1 MKKYLILLLII
12 FLLPVMSLAADT
24 KYGGA
29 FLELGVGARPLALG
43 SAYVSLADD
52 GSGFYW
58 NPGGVSFGRQMRV
71 TLMYANLFNSLENH
85 GFISAS
91 LPIFGGAVISASW
104 IRLAVDNIPRFD
116 DLDLDRTYQERKGDP
131 ALWLTDPAQGTFNF
145 ASNAYFI
152 TFSKLAKVKVDLGWQ
167 YFELPFEIGYGLNF
181 KMLDLKLA
189 DKTGS
194 GLGLDGGVRIALGL
208 DDLFA
213 DENYGVLNFGLAVQ
227 DLFGTNITWDTAS
240 KQQDRVE
247 RNWRYGMSY
256 SQPLNFIRSQ
266 VLLLYD
272 LNSKYK
278 GSVHLGLEFTYKK
291 FLALRFGSNDGQFT
305 AGAGLA
311 YWGVG
316 IDYAFQLHD
325 LGNMHRVGVSFTF

>member
-1 MKKYLILLLII
+1 MKKYPVVLFII
-12 FLLPVMSLAADT
+12 FFLSGNSFAADT
-24 KYGGA
+24 RYGGA

-58 NPGGVSFGRQMRV
+58 NPAGVSFVQRLNL

-104 IRLAVDNIPRFD
+104 IRLAVDDIPRFD

-131 ALWLTDPAQGTFNF
+131 ALWLTDPAQGSFNF
-145 ASNAYFI
+145 ASNAYFV
-152 TFSKLAKVKVDLGWQ
+152 TFAKLAKIKIDLGWQ

-181 KMLDLKLA
+181 KMLDIKLA

-194 GLGLDGGVRIALGL
+194 GLGVDAGFRLKLGL

-213 DENYGVLNFGLAVQ
+213 DENYGDLNFGVAAQ
-227 DLFGTNITWDTAS
+227 DIFGTNITWDTAS
-240 KQQDRVE
+240 KHRDQIE
-247 RNWRYGMSY
+247 GNWRYGVSY
-256 SQPLNFIRSQ
+256 AQPLHFIKSE
-266 VLLLYD
+266 VLLVYD
-272 LNSKYK
+272 LNSKYN
-278 GSVHLGLEFTYKK
+278 GSMHFGFEFAYKK

-325 LGNMHRVGVSFTF
+325 LGNLHRVGISFNF

>member
-1 MKKYLILLLII
+1 MKKYFIQIIII
-12 FLLPVMSLAADT
+12 FLFPVVFFAANT

-43 SAYVSLADD
+43 SAFVSLADD

-58 NPGGVSFGRQMRV
+58 NPAGVSYLQKMNV

-104 IRLAVDNIPRFD
+104 IRLAVDDIPRFD
-116 DLDLDRTYQERKGDP
+116 DLDLNRTYPERKGDP
-131 ALWLTDPAQGTFNF
+131 ALWLTDPAQGSFSF

-152 TFSKLAKVKVDLGWQ
+152 TFSRMSKITVDLGWQ

-194 GLGLDGGVRIALGL
+194 GLGLDGGLRLSFGL

-213 DENYGVLNFGLAVQ
+213 DENYGKLNFGIAVQ
-227 DLFGTNITWDTAS
+227 DLFGTSITWDTAS
-240 KQQDRVE
+240 KQQDRID
-247 RNWRYGMSY
+247 RNWRYGFSY
-256 SQPLNFIRSQ
+256 AQPLHFLKSE

-272 LNSKYK
+272 LNSKYN
-278 GSVHLGLEFTYKK
+278 GSMHFGFELTYKK
-291 FLALRFGSNDGQFT
+291 FLALRLGSNDGQFT

-311 YWGVG
+311 YWGVQV
-316 IDYAFQLHD
+316 DYAYQLHD
-325 LGNMHRVGVSFTF
+325 LGNSHRVGVSLNF

>member
-1 MKKYLILLLII
+1 MKKYIFYTLIVL
-12 FLLPVMSLAADT
+12 FLPALSFSADT

-58 NPGGVSFGRQMRV
+58 NPAGVSFLQQINIS
-71 TLMYANLFNSLENH
+71 LMYANLFNSLENH

-91 LPIFGGAVISASW
+91 LPVFGGAVVSASW
-104 IRLAVDNIPRFD
+104 IRLAVDDIPRYEGVYSFD
-116 DLDLDRTYQERKGDP
+116 DYLQRKDDP
-131 ALWLTDPAQGTFNF
+131 GLWLTDPARGSFNF

-152 TFSKLAKVKVDLGWQ
+152 TFSKLSKVKVDLGWQ
-167 YFELPFEIGYGLNF
+167 YFELPFEVGYGLNF
-181 KMLDLKLA
+181 KMLDIKLA

-194 GLGLDGGVRIALGL
+194 GMGLDGGLRLKLGL
-208 DDLFA
+208 DALFA
-213 DENYGVLNFGLAVQ
+213 DENYGDLNFGLAIQ
-227 DLFGTNITWDTAS
+227 DVFGTNITWDTDS
-240 KQQDRVE
+240 NHHDRIE

-256 SQPLNFIRSQ
+256 SQPLHFIKSE

-272 LNSKYK
+272 LNSKYD
-278 GSVHLGLEFTYKK
+278 GSMHFGFEFTYKK
-291 FLALRFGSNDGQFT
+291 FLALRLGTNDGNFT
-305 AGAGLA
+305 AGAGLT
-311 YWGVG
+311 YWGIG

-325 LGNMHRVGVSFTF
+325 LGNLHRVGITLNF